1 MTGLE
6 KIVKQIEEEAV
17 ATAEIMLREAE
28 DKAREITKD
37 AQANCVMIQKEME
50 ERSANDVS
58 SCISR
63 GESAKDLARKKMI
76 LKAKQ
81 EVISNVIERA
91 KEKLLQLPDDEYF
104 EVIRKMVQK
113 YALEQT
119 GQIMFSAQDMKR
131 VPKAFKD
138 EMKSNLKISEKTA
151 NIDGGFILVYGDV
164 EENCSFDALFFA
176 TRESLQDQVC
186 EVLFA

>member
-6 KIVKQIEEEAV
+6 KIVKRIEEDAV
-17 ATAEIMLREAE
+17 ATATIIINEAE
-28 DKAREITKD
+28 EKALEISAS
-37 AQANCVMIQKEME
+37 AQIESEQKKKEIE
-50 ERSANDVS
+50 DRSRIEVS
-58 SCISR
+58 ACWNR
-63 GESAKDLARKKMI
+63 GESAANLVNKKLI

-81 EVISNVIERA
+81 EIIENVITRA
-91 KEKLLQLPDDEYF
+91 KEMLIELPEKEYF
-104 EVIRKMVQK
+104 EVIEKMLKK
-113 YALEQT
+113 YTLEKS
-119 GQIMFSAQDMKR
+119 GQIMFSSHD
-131 VPKAFKD
+131 KARLPQNFID
-138 EMKSNLKISEKTA
+138 SLSPNLTISEKVV